1 MHALVLGIG
10 NPLRHDDG
18 AGPAVLHRL
27 QASSRWAGVDFA
39 CEAGDGARIIDCWQ
53 GYDRVWVIDACC
65 SGSGPGSRSASGA
78 MTDGSAQIGVG
89 SIRRLDA
96 IAQPL
101 PPDFV
106 YTSSHLFGLVGA
118 IETARALQRLPD
130 ALIVYAIEGG
140 NFDHGEGLSAE
151 VTAAV
156 ATLAVTL
163 DHEIAAYSEQ
173 TTAPYQT
180 SS

>member
-10 NPLRHDDG
+10 NPLRRDDG

-27 QASSRWAGVDFA
+27 QASSRWTGVDFTV
-39 CEAGDGARIIDCWQ
+39 EAGDGARIIDCWQ
-53 GYDRVWVIDACC
+53 GYDRVWVIDASC
-65 SGSGPGSRSASGA
+65 SGSGSGSGA
-78 MTDGSAQIGVG
+78 MADGSAQPGAG

-130 ALIVYAIEGG
+130 ALIVYAIEGAD
-140 NFDHGEGLSAE
+140 FDHGEGLSAE

-156 ATLAVTL
+156 AALAVTL
-163 DHEIAAYSEQ
+163 DHEIAAYSGLG
-173 TTAPYQT
+173 
-180 SS
+180 S